1 MATTIRLPD
10 ELLAAIDRRAA
21 ELGMSR
27 SQYLRQALER
37 AIEEETRWSPAF
49 LEELAA
55 GADDPGLQE
64 AVDEMRDSITAN
76 RTTKRPPDL

>member
-27 SQYLRQALER
+27 SQYLRQTLER
-37 AIEEETRWSPAF
+37 AIDEETRWSPAF
-49 LEELAA
+49 LDTLAA
-55 GADDPGLQE
+55 GADDPDLQH
-64 AVDEMRDSITAN
+64 ALDEMRDAMAAN
-76 RTTKRPPDL
+76 RTTKGPPDL